1 MNSAREKVLEQRLW
15 WWKLIRNKVHWL
27 NNPNFTK
34 FFNAPTRVIQNPL
47 EHFYFLQFKV
57 AEEVLELLE
66 ASRTDN
72 IDKIIEEVW
81 DVEDA
86 LIDYWYKAIEL
97 KIDIEILKERVSK
110 IMSRILK
117 EKRIN
122 YYDVDPE
129 RLEKRNERWWFDR
142 WVVMQDES
150 FKLKTLK
157 S

>member
-1 MNSAREKVLEQRLW
+1 
-15 WWKLIRNKVHWL
+15 
-27 NNPNFTK
+27 
-34 FFNAPTRVIQNPL
+34 
-47 EHFYFLQFKV
+47 
-57 AEEVLELLE
+57 
-66 ASRTDN
+66 
-72 IDKIIEEVW
+72 
-81 DVEDA
+81 VEDA